1 MRTRDLFRRR
11 LEDARRR
18 ELESRA
24 GAPPPDHRRASLMEP
39 VVQAATEIQNE
50 LKHADYLVWK
60 LHDDLVGVQAP
71 HHGDRIEISVGLY
84 ESGKSY
90 YRVLTNSRDDTYA
103 APQDAIDRFMDEL
116 SEMIAA
122 IEMVRGD
129 DE

>member
-24 GAPPPDHRRASLMEP
+24 GTPPPDHRRASLMQP
-39 VVQAATEIQNE
+39 VVQAALEIQTE

-84 ESGKSY
+84 ETGKSY

-103 APQDAIDRFMDEL
+103 GPQEAIDRFMDEL

-122 IEMVRGD
+122 IELVKGD
-129 DE
+129 E

>member
-24 GAPPPDHRRASLMEP
+24 GEPPPDHRRASLMAP
-39 VVQAATEIQNE
+39 IVKAALEIQKE

-60 LHDDLVGVQAP
+60 LLDDLVGVQAP

-90 YRVLTNSRDDTYA
+90 YRVLTNTRDDTYRG
-103 APQDAIDRFMDEL
+103 PQEAIDRFMDEL
-116 SEMIAA
+116 SDMIAA
-122 IEMVRGD
+122 IELVKGD
-129 DE
+129 E